1 LNVVLLLKL
10 FQCLAS
16 LFQLRLQCFALLF
29 KLLAGLLDGLLRL
42 LFKALREARDK
53 GGQLIIDRLCRSF
66 NRLRAVIQ
74 FFQVTMDRGFRAG
87 VAHFYAYCIDARVFA
102 TSEDR
107 GARDLHQ
114 GFGNAATGHVNSYG
128 YVLWYMPQ
136 KYAVYHPEYKVKP
149 LIIKTRDILVLPSVR
164 RQNAFLHPCLSTP
177 ARKQPMSDL
186 DRYLQAATRDNTR
199 RSYRAAIEH
208 FEVKWGGFLPATA
221 DSVARYLVA
230 HAEELSIN
238 TLKLRLS
245 ALAQWH
251 NSQGFADP
259 TKAPVVRKVFKGIRA
274 LHPAQEKQA
283 EPLQL
288 QDLQRVIDW
297 LEHEVQA
304 AREQQDRPLL
314 LKAYRDRALI
324 LLGFWRGFRSDEL
337 CRLQIEHVQAQAGKG
352 ITLYLP
358 RSKGDRENLGQTYQA
373 PALLKLCPVQAYI
386 DWITEAAL
394 VRGPVFRSIDRWGN
408 LNEEGLH
415 ANSIIPLL
423 RQALQRAGIAA
434 ENYTSHSLRRG
445 FATWAH
451 QSGWD
456 LKSLMSY
463 VGWKDMKSAMRYVE
477 ASPFQ
482 GMARI
487 TDNPASS

>member
-1 LNVVLLLKL
+1 
-10 FQCLAS
+10 
-16 LFQLRLQCFALLF
+16 
-29 KLLAGLLDGLLRL
+29 
-42 LFKALREARDK
+42 
-53 GGQLIIDRLCRSF
+53 
-66 NRLRAVIQ
+66 
-74 FFQVTMDRGFRAG
+74 
-87 VAHFYAYCIDARVFA
+87 
-102 TSEDR
+102 
-107 GARDLHQ
+107 
-114 GFGNAATGHVNSYG
+114 
-128 YVLWYMPQ
+128 
-136 KYAVYHPEYKVKP
+136 
-149 LIIKTRDILVLPSVR
+149 
-164 RQNAFLHPCLSTP
+164 
-177 ARKQPMSDL
+177 MSDI

-199 RSYRAAIEH
+199 RSYRMAIEH
-208 FEVKWGGFLPATA
+208 FEVTWGGFLPATA
-221 DSVARYLVA
+221 DSVARYLVE
-230 HAEELSIN
+230 HAGVLSIN

-297 LEHEVQA
+297 LEQEVQT
-304 AREQQDRPLL
+304 ARQEQDRPTL

-337 CRLQIEHVQAQAGKG
+337 CRLQIEHVQASAGKG

-358 RSKGDRENLGQTYQA
+358 RSKGDRENFGQTYQA

-394 VRGPVFRSIDRWGN
+394 VRGAVFRSIDRWGN
-408 LNEEGLH
+408 LSEEGLH

-434 ENYTSHSLRRG
+434 ANYTSHSLRRG

-477 ASPFQ
+477 VSPFH

-487 TDNPASS
+487 MDKPDQA